1 MESSWFRSIIS
12 VNPYTSEASCV
23 GPTLWTRKIKPTW
36 IDPEKTVLALLL
48 QNNKTEAQRGCASP
62 QVTGLLRGGLKF
74 QVHLALILLFEY

>member
-36 IDPEKTVLALLL
+36 IKEPIRSARANKWRNWHLSLSVHWMHCLLYFL
-48 QNNKTEAQRGCASP
+48 KTEKVKS
-62 QVTGLLRGGLKF
+62 
-74 QVHLALILLFEY
+74 IY